1 MKTISFVTFIIGAF
15 LFGSFSGCAGGPT
28 FLPTPTGQMQF
39 QSYMAHEKI
48 PLTCNIIIPESSR
61 NYENTFM
68 GVPLIIGPL
77 FTENVP
83 LALGEVMNSVSIE
96 SSTPSDITITA
107 HLINFSVSMP
117 GILPAVNATVT
128 YELSTNDG
136 LLIKK
141 LASEQSYKS
150 TFLSPSGPE
159 LYKMVVLQC
168 LEDLNSQLIG
178 QKSFL
183 EKYRGNKDS
192 AH

>member
-1 MKTISFVTFIIGAF
+1 MKTISLVTMIIGAF
-15 LFGSFSGCAGGPT
+15 LLASFSGCAGGPT
-28 FLPTPTGQMQF
+28 FLPTPKGQMQF

-48 PLTCNIIIPESSR
+48 PLTATVIIPEASQK
-61 NYENTFM
+61 YENTFM

-96 SSTPSDITITA
+96 SSTPLDITITA
-107 HLINFSVSMP
+107 HLINFSVSMA
-117 GILPAVNATVT
+117 ILPSVNATIT

-141 LASEQSYKS
+141 LTSDQSYKS
-150 TFLSPSGPE
+150 SILSPSGPE

-178 QKSFL
+178 QKSIIG
-183 EKYRGNKDS
+183 KYRGNKDS

>member
-1 MKTISFVTFIIGAF
+1 MKTISLVTMIIGAF
-15 LFGSFSGCAGGPT
+15 LLASFSGCAGGPT
-28 FLPTPTGQMQF
+28 FFPTPKGQMQF
-39 QSYMAHEKI
+39 KSYMAHEKI

-68 GVPLIIGPL
+68 GAKLIIGPL
-77 FTENVP
+77 FAENVP
-83 LALGEVMNSVSIE
+83 IALREVMNSVSIE
-96 SSTPSDITITA
+96 SSTASDLKITA

-141 LASEQSYKS
+141 LTSEQSYKS
-150 TFLSPSGPE
+150 TLLSPSGPE
-159 LYKMVVLQC
+159 LYKMVILQC
-168 LEDLNSQLIG
+168 LDDLNSQLIG
-178 QKSFL
+178 QKSIIG
-183 EKYRGNKDS
+183 KYGGNKDS